1 MSLFLR
7 SMKEE
12 YITVGENQK
21 THVKYW
27 TFYKSERLDSLIEL
41 WNTIKNK

>member
-1 MSLFLR
+1 
-7 SMKEE
+7 MKEE
-12 YITVGENQK
+12 YIAVKKKKK

-27 TFYKSERLDSLIEL
+27 TFYKSERLDSLVKL

>member
-12 YITVGENQK
+12 YIAVGENQK
-21 THVKYW
+21 TNVKYW

>member
-1 MSLFLR
+1 
-7 SMKEE
+7 MKEE
-12 YITVGENQK
+12 YIAVGENQK

-27 TFYKSERLDSLIEL
+27 TFYKSERLDILIEL